1 MWIAFHAWIFI
12 PAVKYARSDPEI
24 GDWSGIAVSSSFQ
37 RKVDTVMKR
46 CPHYLLVF
54 LFLVFLFSCG
64 QDKTEESEIVCRINE
79 YKLPVEDFQRQLAEE
94 VEMEETFKLT
104 QEAKEE
110 FLEGLIRKEL
120 LIQEAKELKLDR
132 RRKFV
137 KAIERYW
144 EATLIR
150 DLMDMKCE
158 EIRKKI
164 CISEEE
170 IETRYKEMNKRHDGL
185 PNLSEMHD
193 QIREELREE
202 KEAGMLEEWIR
213 GLKDKANIEI
223 NEDYL

>member
-1 MWIAFHAWIFI
+1 
-12 PAVKYARSDPEI
+12 
-24 GDWSGIAVSSSFQ
+24 
-37 RKVDTVMKR
+37 MKR
-46 CPHYLLVF
+46 CPHHLLIF

-64 QDKTEESEIVCRINE
+64 QDKREESEIICRINE
-79 YKLPVEDFQRQLAEE
+79 YNLPVEDFQRQLAEE
-94 VEMEETFKLT
+94 VEMEKAFKLT

-110 FLEGLIRKEL
+110 FLKGLIRKEL
-120 LIQEAKELKLDR
+120 LIQEAKKLKLDR
-132 RRKFV
+132 KRKFV

-158 EIRKKI
+158 EICKRI

-170 IETRYKEMNKRHDGL
+170 IETRYKEMKKLHDGL

-202 KEAGMLEEWIR
+202 NEAGMLEEWIIE
-213 GLKDKANIEI
+213 LTNKASIEI
-223 NEDYL
+223 NGDLL